1 MSHRCSVFGFE
12 WDFVLTCAVTAQ
24 LVCVHKG
31 SVSHRLIVFAVVS
44 GTGGRADMGTLLT

>member
-1 MSHRCSVFGFE
+1 MSYRCSVFGFE

-31 SVSHRLIVFAVVS
+31 SVSHSLI
-44 GTGGRADMGTLLT
+44 GGHAGMGTLFT